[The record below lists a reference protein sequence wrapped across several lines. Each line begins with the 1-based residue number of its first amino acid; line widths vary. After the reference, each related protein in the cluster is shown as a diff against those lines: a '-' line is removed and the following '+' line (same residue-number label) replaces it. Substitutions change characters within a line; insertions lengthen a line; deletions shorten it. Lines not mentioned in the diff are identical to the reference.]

1 MTDAGRSR
9 ALWLKRPLSRRYGWA
24 FFDVVAVRWREGE
37 GLRDRPVHWAFGWLP
52 DGECEALG
60 VWLDSEDGRADPRRL
75 LEDLRS
81 RGVERIGYL
90 AGPGT
95 GAGIGQVQDRMSKVE
110 QLEAE
115 QVRAGLSRAIRRH
128 GSFEIEAAVIDFMA
142 DALQRAERRLDRE
155 RLLAKGQARLD
166 PGVQMASLGL

>member
-9 ALWLKRPLSRRYGWA
+9 ALWLKRPLCRRYGWA
-24 FFDVVAVRWREGE
+24 FFDVAVVRWREGTA
-37 GLRDRPVHWAFGWLP
+37 LRDRPVHWAFGWLP

-60 VWLDSEDGRADPRRL
+60 VWLEPGDGQADPRRL

-81 RGVERIGYL
+81 RGVERIGHL
-90 AGPGT
+90 AGT
-95 GAGIGQVQDRMSKVE
+95 GAGIGQAQDRVSNFE

-155 RLLAKGQARLD
+155 RLLAKGRARLD
-166 PGVQMASLGL
+166 SGMQMASPGL